1 MMVFVVLRCSH
12 NSNDLQVIG
21 VYQNREDAVAQC
33 GKKKQEWTIYVDP
46 QGYHYHYVIIERPLE

>member
-1 MMVFVVLRCSH
+1 MMVFVVIRCSGGH
-12 NSNDLQVIG
+12 DKYVVG